1 LILQQRLTDEFR
13 TKLGDSYSP
22 GSDMESSLDFPF
34 YGFIL
39 AYAETPEGKMEAFDE
54 TLAGIARDLRD
65 KEVSADEFD
74 RARKPRIET
83 LLKSQQTN
91 EYWLGTLQKAQ
102 TQPIWLEV
110 VRSTISDLQRVTPAE
125 VRALAETY
133 LRDDRLWRLRVTP
146 EPPKSMIEGE
156 KG

>member
-1 LILQQRLTDEFR
+1 VLRILQLILQQRLTDEFR

-22 GSDMESSLDFPF
+22 GSDMESSLDFPG

-39 AYAETPEGKMEAFDE
+39 AYAETPAAKMGAFDE
-54 TLAGIARDLRD
+54 TLAGIARDLRE
-65 KEVSADEFD
+65 KEVSADEFE

-91 EYWLGTLQKAQ
+91 EYWLGTLQRAQ
-102 TQPIWLEV
+102 TEPVWLDL
-110 VRSTISDLQRVTPAE
+110 VRTTISDLQRLTPADIKK
-125 VRALAETY
+125 LAATY

-146 EPPKSMIEGE
+146 EGE